1 MRTEWAINMRLR
13 EAIFALKWKSEQR
26 LFFQQAKELE
36 QSCRGKNQQSV
47 CKYGSGLNDSS
58 MIGNFDLPDWC
69 NGGKFLSGLVD

>member
-26 LFFQQAKELE
+26 SFFQQAKELE

-47 CKYGSGLNDSS
+47 CWYGSGLIDSW
-58 MIGNFDLPDWC
+58 MIGKFDLPDWC
-69 NGGKFLSGLVD
+69 NGGKFLSGLVE